1 MPMAKSILPKDY
13 KTLLGAIKER
23 IRSAQY
29 AALKAVNK
37 ELILMYW
44 DVGQMISSMISREKW
59 GKSVV
64 ETLARDLQHEFP
76 GIKGFSASNL
86 WRTRVFFETY
96 ARRTK
101 LAPLVREIGWS
112 HNLIIMERCKD
123 DLEREFYIRMT
134 RKYGWT
140 KDVLIHQIDNRS
152 YEKTMSGQTNFNK
165 TLSPEIRTQ
174 AKLAVKDEYTFDF
187 LELGEEH
194 SERELERA
202 ILAKMERF
210 LREMGGMF
218 SFIGSQYRLEFHDK
232 EYFIDILLY
241 HRALKTLI
249 ALELKVGD
257 FAPEYVGKMQFYL
270 AALDQRV
277 RLKGENPSIGI
288 ILCRSKNR
296 TIVEYALKDSNKPIG
311 VATYRVVSHLPKK
324 LKNLLP
330 SPSQIAN
337 ALKEVE

>member
-1 MPMAKSILPKDY
+1 MTKSRLPNDY
-13 KTLLGAIKER
+13 RALLGAIKER

-29 AALKAVNK
+29 VALKAVNK

-44 DVGQMISSMISREKW
+44 DVGQMISTRISREQW

-64 ETLARDLQHEFP
+64 ETLAGDLQREFP
-76 GIKGFSASNL
+76 GIKGFSSSNL
-86 WRTRVFFETY
+86 WRARIFFETY
-96 ARRTK
+96 SRREK

-123 DLEREFYIRMT
+123 DMEREFYIRMT

-152 YEKTMSGQTNFNK
+152 YEKTMTGQTNFHK
-165 TLSPEIRTQ
+165 SLSPELRKQ
-174 AKLAVKDEYTFDF
+174 GRLAVRDEYTFDF
-187 LELGEEH
+187 LELGGEH

-210 LREMGGMF
+210 LAEMGGMF
-218 SFIGSQYRLEFHDK
+218 SFVGSQYRLEFHNK
-232 EYFIDILLY
+232 EYFIDLLLF
-241 HRALKTLI
+241 HRALKALV

-257 FAPEYVGKMQFYL
+257 FVPDYVGKMQFYL

-277 RLKGENPSIGI
+277 RLKGENPPIGI
-288 ILCRSKNR
+288 ILCRSKDR
-296 TIVEYALKDSNKPIG
+296 TIVEYALKDSHKPIG
-311 VATYRVVSHLPKK
+311 VATYRVMAHLPKK

-330 SPSQIAN
+330 SPSQIIK